1 MEFIQE
7 VLIAQP
13 EIATVYFT
21 EDGYHHFNAYK
32 KTDAKGNEIGTDLFV
47 AGKPVVKTMS
57 REEVM
62 AWVEPET
69 PKKKNDK

>member
-1 MEFIQE
+1 MELVQE
-7 VLIAQP
+7 VLIGQP
-13 EIATVYFT
+13 EITTVYFT
-21 EDGYHHFNAYK
+21 EDGNHHFNAYK

-47 AGKPVVKTMS
+47 GGNKVVKTLS

>member
-1 MEFIQE
+1 MELIQE
-7 VLIAQP
+7 VLIGQP
-13 EIATVYFT
+13 EIDKVYFT
-21 EDGYHHFNAYK
+21 EDGNHHFNAYK